1 MQRSKIR
8 QQHKAL
14 ADGTEKPKIKKLT
27 KEKVAEE
34 HSSAMDHLDLAH
46 RGIESIETT
55 AFEAAT
61 ALKRLDLSANKLTR
75 LAFSQNMALTQLKA
89 SSNLLVDG
97 GIVDLSYC
105 KLLVTLDLSD
115 NKLARLPGASL
126 RHCTGLKALVLTK
139 NALTSLEWVP
149 SLPGLTS
156 LIVSHNRITDI
167 SAKSMGKLKGLTKL
181 QISHN
186 KLTELPDLTALE
198 YLTELRASH
207 NQLTALPATIH
218 RNENLKIVD
227 VCHNN
232 IDTFDGLD
240 QWSSLQQ
247 LKQLNLRGNPLCGR
261 DANASH
267 QGADSDPLPAVSLDE
282 RKALDKKN
290 KLYNFKM
297 KRLFP
302 ALIVR
307 DGHRVQEKRTH
318 GYVAPP
324 PVPKAPKP
332 VRKSAIT
339 GARTTEQPDKIA
351 SKKRRKEARREAS
364 SDAEAA
370 VDDHPTTLKGAHND
384 GDDKTNPSSAGK
396 QSKKADKR
404 RAAAP
409 DQDIVVAPEAKR
421 SKKNKEPASN
431 ASVQKCTGEEEQPKT
446 LKPSKVSKALDAV
459 AADDTAAK
467 KEKGRKKKEKYAKD
481 SGVLGVVHVKKPSKS
496 AVVATLGTLVDFS
509 QLDST
514 GGIGLGGESSW
525 D

>member
-75 LAFSQNMALTQLKA
+75 LAFSHNMALTQLKA

-126 RHCTGLKALVLTK
+126 RHCTGLKALVRLV
-139 NALTSLEWVP
+139 LC
-149 SLPGLTS
+149 
-156 LIVSHNRITDI
+156 
-167 SAKSMGKLKGLTKL
+167 
-181 QISHN
+181 SHN

-207 NQLTALPATIH
+207 NQLTTLPATIH
-218 RNENLKIVD
+218 RNGTSWSFARQGRRKAHSSSLGRIGRKVDGNDAPFVENLKIVD

-267 QGADSDPLPAVSLDE
+267 QGADSDPLPAVSLDGTKHSKRLRRRHRTTLIQFDWNANVE

-318 GYVAPP
+318 GYAQGGP
-324 PVPKAPKP
+324 
-332 VRKSAIT
+332 
-339 GARTTEQPDKIA
+339 IA

-370 VDDHPTTLKGAHND
+370 VDDQPTTLKGAHND

-409 DQDIVVAPEAKR
+409 DQDIVAAPEAKR
-421 SKKNKEPASN
+421 SKKNKERASN

-496 AVVATLGTLVDFS
+496 AAVATLGTLVDFS